1 MRKIRCLLLDDEPI
15 AIRII
20 ERHLESFPEMEVVGR
35 FNSSPSAMSF
45 LRENEVDL
53 IFSDIEM
60 PQMNGLQF
68 LKSLKNA
75 PALIFTTAYRNYA
88 VEAFDLDVVDYLM
101 KPISLDRMARAVNR
115 YHDRQKKQLEAVIA
129 ITPADEMINLKV
141 DKKIVRLSLD
151 KIDYFESFGDY
162 AICRHEGG
170 KLVSRETLSH
180 LVDMLP
186 SDRFIRI
193 HRQFIVPLA
202 KIESIS
208 GNTVYLREKEL
219 PVGRSY
225 RNDLKQKMNL

>member
-15 AIRII
+15 AIRIL
-20 ERHLESFPEMEVVGR
+20 ERHLENFPEMEVLGR
-35 FNSSPSAMSF
+35 FQSAPSAMSF
-45 LRENEVDL
+45 LRHQEVDL

-60 PQMNGLQF
+60 PQMNGLQL
-68 LKSLKNA
+68 LKSLKNP

-101 KPISLDRMARAVNR
+101 KPISLERMARAINR
-115 YHDRQKKQLEAVIA
+115 YHDRQSKQAETAVA
-129 ITPADEMINLKV
+129 SLPTEKMINLKV

-170 KLVSRETLSH
+170 KLVSRETLTR
-180 LVDMLP
+180 LVEMLP

-193 HRQFIVPLA
+193 HRQYIVSLA

-208 GNTVYLREKEL
+208 GNTVYLREKDL

>member
-1 MRKIRCLLLDDEPI
+1 MQKIRCLLLDDEPI

-20 ERHLESFPEMEVVGR
+20 ERHLTSFPDMEIVGR
-35 FNSSPSAMSF
+35 FQSASPAMSF
-45 LRENEVDL
+45 LREHQVDL

-60 PQMNGLQF
+60 PQINGLQF
-68 LKSLKNA
+68 LKSLKTP

-88 VEAFDLDVVDYLM
+88 VEAFDLDVVDYLV
-101 KPISLDRMARAVNR
+101 KPISLERMARAINR
-115 YHDRQKKQLEAVIA
+115 YYDRQKPTGEQIPGLPLKEEVL
-129 ITPADEMINLKV
+129 NLKV
-141 DKKIVRLSLD
+141 DKKIVRLDLTKLD
-151 KIDYFESFGDY
+151 FFQSFGDY
-162 AICRHEGG
+162 VICRYEGK

-180 LVDMLP
+180 IIELLP

-208 GNTVYLREKEL
+208 GNTVYLNGKDL

-225 RNDLKQKMNL
+225 RNSLKEKMNL

>member
-1 MRKIRCLLLDDEPI
+1 
-15 AIRII
+15 
-20 ERHLESFPEMEVVGR
+20 
-35 FNSSPSAMSF
+35 
-45 LRENEVDL
+45 
-53 IFSDIEM
+53 
-60 PQMNGLQF
+60 MNGLQF
-68 LKSLKNA
+68 LKSLKNT

-101 KPISLDRMARAVNR
+101 KPISLDRMARAINR
-115 YHDRQKKQLEAVIA
+115 YHDRQRNQLEAVHA
-129 ITPADEMINLKV
+129 NAPAEEMINLKV

-170 KLVSRETLSH
+170 KLVSRETLAH
-180 LVDMLP
+180 LVDLLP

-202 KIESIS
+202 KIESIT
-208 GNTVYLREKEL
+208 GNTVSLGEKDL

>member
-20 ERHLESFPEMEVVGR
+20 ERHLDNFPEMEVLGR
-35 FNSSPSAMSF
+35 FHSAPSAMSF
-45 LRENEVDL
+45 LRNQEVDL

-68 LKSLKNA
+68 LKSLKNP

-101 KPISLDRMARAVNR
+101 KPISLDRMARAINR
-115 YHDRQKKQLEAVIA
+115 YHDRQTKQLEAVVA
-129 ITPADEMINLKV
+129 NAPAEEMINLKV

-170 KLVSRETLSH
+170 KLVSRETLAR
-180 LVDMLP
+180 LVELLP

-208 GNTVYLREKEL
+208 GNTVYLREKDL

>member
-20 ERHLESFPEMEVVGR
+20 ERHLENFPEMEVLGR
-35 FNSSPSAMSF
+35 FHSAPSAMSF
-45 LRENEVDL
+45 LRNQEVDL

-68 LKSLKNA
+68 LKSLKNP

-101 KPISLDRMARAVNR
+101 KPISLDRMARAINR
-115 YHDRQKKQLEAVIA
+115 YHDRQSKQLEAVHA
-129 ITPADEMINLKV
+129 PAEEMINLKV

-170 KLVSRETLSH
+170 KLVSRETLAH
-180 LVDMLP
+180 LVELLP

-193 HRQFIVPLA
+193 HRQFIVPMA

-208 GNTVYLREKEL
+208 GNTVYLREKDL

>member
-20 ERHLESFPEMEVVGR
+20 DRHLENFPEMEVVGR
-35 FNSSPSAMSF
+35 FNSAPSAMNF
-45 LRENEVDL
+45 LRNQEVDL

-68 LKSLKNA
+68 LKSLKNT

-101 KPISLDRMARAVNR
+101 KPISLDRMARAINR
-115 YHDRQKKQLEAVIA
+115 YHDRQRNQLEAVHA
-129 ITPADEMINLKV
+129 NAPAEEMINLKV

-170 KLVSRETLSH
+170 KLISRETLAH
-180 LVDMLP
+180 LVDLLP

-202 KIESIS
+202 KIESIT
-208 GNTVYLREKEL
+208 GNTVSLGEKDL

>member
-20 ERHLESFPEMEVVGR
+20 DRHLENFPEMEVVGR
-35 FNSSPSAMSF
+35 FNSAPSAMNF
-45 LRENEVDL
+45 LRNQEVDL

-68 LKSLKNA
+68 LKSLKNT

-101 KPISLDRMARAVNR
+101 KPISLDRMARAINR
-115 YHDRQKKQLEAVIA
+115 YHDRQRNQLEAVHA
-129 ITPADEMINLKV
+129 NAPAEEMINLKV

-170 KLVSRETLSH
+170 KLVSRETLAH
-180 LVDMLP
+180 LVDLLP

-202 KIESIS
+202 KIESIT
-208 GNTVYLREKEL
+208 GNTVSLGEKDL